1 MFLILVHL
9 TIGPFFGTPRTAAT
23 AFEMAAKPFL
33 PEKYNSLGM
42 FLFSALFFLL
52 AYFLTV
58 HPTVGQIRRKV
69 SKLLVS
75 CIISN
80 HFVVSLFHPMGNLNQ
95 SAADTYQTNALTNGV
110 LEGYNTVDA
119 VALLALSVT
128 FVHAVRD
135 LGFKDKKSQN

>member
-1 MFLILVHL
+1 MF
-9 TIGPFFGTPRTAAT
+9 
-23 AFEMAAKPFL
+23 
-33 PEKYNSLGM
+33 YSL
-42 FLFSALFFLL
+42 LFSFTCLFP
-52 AYFLTV
+52 YCPS
-58 HPTVGQIRRKV
+58 HTVGQIRRKV

-75 CIISN
+75 CIVSN

-128 FVHAVRD
+128 LSMQSVTLVSKIKVTELTAKAGSLSVALEVMIYLVLFFSVR
-135 LGFKDKKSQN
+135 

>member
-1 MFLILVHL
+1 
-9 TIGPFFGTPRTAAT
+9 
-23 AFEMAAKPFL
+23 
-33 PEKYNSLGM
+33 M
-42 FLFSALFFLL
+42 FLFSALFFYLL
-52 AYFLTV
+52 ISLLSI
-58 HPTVGQIRRKV
+58 TVGQIRRKV

-95 SAADTYQTNALTNGV
+95 SAANAYQTNALTNGV

-135 LGFKDKKSQN
+135 LGFKDKSHRINSKSW